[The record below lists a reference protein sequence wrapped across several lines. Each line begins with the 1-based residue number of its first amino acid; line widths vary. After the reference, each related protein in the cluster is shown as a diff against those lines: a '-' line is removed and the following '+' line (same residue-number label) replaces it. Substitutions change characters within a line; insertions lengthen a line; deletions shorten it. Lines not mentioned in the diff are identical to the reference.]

1 MQRYTAIFQVAYHAI
16 IDGHRSDTTIILS
29 SREVGAILQQAID
42 ASLGGTHQTFCT
54 TPHQKS
60 KMTTRIQSRTQTS
73 VANQRQPAL
82 QVEKGVSSTGDVV
95 AFTLLLDD
103 EQRHMMEQ
111 DDDVWRGRIQQE
123 INEIL
128 TTEYNLHQQ
137 GQICLLSAKILSSR
151 DNHFHAEKDC
161 TQRIFHYLLPLSW
174 LPDGQALEQWWMDN
188 ESLEASERR
197 PPPSDSLKR
206 LRTALKRATSTS
218 VPNRKVRRRKQH
230 QYQND
235 ENEPSKDHPV
245 STQQSASSSGR
256 RSRIFGNQ
264 VPLCWHNFADTHL
277 YGQASPNQD
286 TVWRIVDAACIA
298 GFTRIH
304 NDDSTAVAAVLE
316 FRGDDF
322 VQGQVRS
329 MVATIVA
336 MTHDWLPPDT
346 FEMATR
352 PDSFLHIPVAP
363 VGRLYATT
371 PRFHFHEGSES
382 GLNGVTTRSDEW
394 IQQRLLMERQSEK
407 ENEAGWIGHLNS
419 TSAPL
424 LESQLANMRMDSE
437 SLPNDPAG
445 AYRIT
450 KSPTP
455 KVYSLT
461 LQLLRQIIANDEWPK
476 TSLARA
482 SVIRSGSA
490 NTETR
495 KRIGGSFTVFNPA
508 FLDTIVEKGNS
519 PPLGNIQFPELT
531 RAIFDLESQLASEG
545 ILPKSA
551 VNGTLLTTESINN
564 TAPRPPSLCCA
575 INCNAQFTPHVDS
588 GRGQGQSVSMIVG
601 LGDYSGGE
609 LFVEGV
615 PYAIR
620 YQPLEF
626 DGWSSRHWTGHYNGE
641 RFSLVWFSPDM
652 K

>member
-495 KRIGGSFTVFNPA
+495 
-508 FLDTIVEKGNS
+508 
-519 PPLGNIQFPELT
+519 
-531 RAIFDLESQLASEG
+531 
-545 ILPKSA
+545 
-551 VNGTLLTTESINN
+551 
-564 TAPRPPSLCCA
+564 
-575 INCNAQFTPHVDS
+575 
-588 GRGQGQSVSMIVG
+588 
-601 LGDYSGGE
+601 
-609 LFVEGV
+609 
-615 PYAIR
+615 
-620 YQPLEF
+620 
-626 DGWSSRHWTGHYNGE
+626 
-641 RFSLVWFSPDM
+641 
-652 K
+652 